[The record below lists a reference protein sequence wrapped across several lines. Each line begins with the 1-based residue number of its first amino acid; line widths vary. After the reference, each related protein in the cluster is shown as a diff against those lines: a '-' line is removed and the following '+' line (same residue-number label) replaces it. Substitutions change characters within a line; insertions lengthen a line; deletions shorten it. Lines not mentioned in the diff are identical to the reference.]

1 MIRIDILCVV
11 SVLMTSFDVNA
22 DSSSQTIELIEC
34 ELMNSVSISLMA
46 SLVLRSVGIAY
57 AYLVLMLINMRK
69 YDCATV
75 QEGPFEMSDDDL
87 RTLDNNNAMV
97 YDGMNLL
104 VLFC

>member
-1 MIRIDILCVV
+1 
-11 SVLMTSFDVNA
+11 MTSFDVNA

-69 YDCATV
+69 YA
-75 QEGPFEMSDDDL
+75 G
-87 RTLDNNNAMV
+87 
-97 YDGMNLL
+97 
-104 VLFC
+104 